1 MCVCVFVRACV
12 CVSIYVRVLPGVG
25 GLEDVISQESGRF
38 ACTLDHPEFASLLI

>member
-1 MCVCVFVRACV
+1 MRVCVCACVCV

-38 ACTLDHPEFASLLI
+38 AYTLDHPEFASLLI